1 MLEEMRMTH
10 RERVKAAVEML
21 PQSFVVRGQ
30 AMLLFNGPFGPW
42 LFKDKTPEEMRD
54 VALRLK

>member
-1 MLEEMRMTH
+1 MTH